1 MTPGGPFKFR
11 GLSTPY
17 VGSLST
23 PDVVKYKIPIPFA
36 FVPPNP
42 KYNPRDHSHS
52 KRNIVRP
59 TELISAGKFKIEKN
73 CQKQIQNYN
82 NCVKNNREDAINIC
96 AYYMNYLSINCKK

>member
-11 GLSTPY
+11 GVSTPY
-17 VGSLST
+17 IGSLNT

-42 KYNPRDHSHS
+42 KYNPREHN
-52 KRNIVRP
+52 KKKITRP
-59 TELISAGKFKIEKN
+59 IELISAGNFKIEKN

-82 NCVKNNREDAINIC
+82 KCVRNNKVDAVDVC
-96 AYYMNYLSINCKK
+96 AYYLNYLNINCKK

>member
-42 KYNPRDHSHS
+42 KYNPREHHHTEA
-52 KRNIVRP
+52 VRT
-59 TELISAGKFKIEKN
+59 TETLNAGRFKKESN
-73 CQKQIQNYN
+73 CQKQVQNFNQCLRN
-82 NCVKNNREDAINIC
+82 NKENAAEFC
-96 AYYMNYLSINCKK
+96 AYYLNYLNLNCKN

>member
-11 GLSTPY
+11 GMSTPY

-42 KYNPRDHSHS
+42 TYNPREVTKKVSA
-52 KRNIVRP
+52 KK
-59 TELISAGKFKIEKN
+59 TGLASAGNFNNEPN
-73 CQKQIQNYN
+73 CQKQIQNFN
-82 NCVKNNREDAINIC
+82 KCVKNNKNDADVC
-96 AYYMNYLSINCKK
+96 AYYMNYLNLNCSK